1 MMATLSPQKRMAA
14 QLMKAGMSR
23 VWMDTKSVDDIAEA
37 VTKDDIRKLI
47 KRNVIQKRPSK
58 GNSRSR
64 FKVAKAQRNKG
75 RRKGPGSRKG
85 TKKARDPKKRKWV
98 RSIRAMRNSL
108 KEMRDSG
115 KITRSDYRLFYKK
128 IKGGTFRTKNA
139 LLLHMREQGA
149 LKGE

>member
-1 MMATLSPQKRMAA
+1 MATLSPQKRMAA

-128 IKGGTFRTKNA
+128 IKGGTFRTRNA
-139 LLLHMREQGA
+139 LLLHMREQGT

>member
-1 MMATLSPQKRMAA
+1 MATLSPQKRMAA

-23 VWMDTKSVDDIAEA
+23 VWMDTKSIDDIAEA

-47 KRNVIQKRPSK
+47 RRNVIQKRPSK

-85 TKKARDPKKRKWV
+85 TKKARDPRKRKWV

-115 KITRSDYRLFYKK
+115 KITRSNYRLFYKK

>member
-1 MMATLSPQKRMAA
+1 MATLSPQKRMAA

-128 IKGGTFRTKNA
+128 IKGGTFRTRNA
-139 LLLHMREQGA
+139 LLLHMREQET